1 VIKANPRIIYLAD
14 AEYGENGKTVAK
26 RAGWKNLVAVRKNQ
40 VISLP
45 TDIPS
50 RWGPRLADFYEFIGT
65 TLKTVG

>member
-1 VIKANPRIIYLAD
+1 LAD
-14 AEYGENGKTVAK
+14 AEYGESGKSVAK

-50 RWGPRLADFYEFIGT
+50 RWGPRLADFYEFIGAS
-65 TLKTVG
+65 LKPVG